1 MTFPQRIT
9 HSLGQSIGFRQRV
22 SKWLHKKQKSN
33 PTSLEE
39 SSKTLPKTPSQDSL
53 CKGNCKCNCLKTE
66 DVLES
71 YREAAKADDFL
82 FGDYDGYE
90 AYREDS

>member
-1 MTFPQRIT
+1 M
-9 HSLGQSIGFRQRV
+9 
-22 SKWLHKKQKSN
+22 
-33 PTSLEE
+33 EE
-39 SSKTLPKTPSQDSL
+39 SNKMLPKIPLQDSV

-71 YREAAKADDFL
+71 YREAAKADNYL